1 MYRVNP
7 HTSPWFSAACT
18 TAIVHRNQFFHLYQQ
33 KKSSEST
40 AKFRQASNHYKEVH
54 EAAKIAYATKMKE
67 SITFK
72 ELGTQNF

>member
-18 TAIVHRNQFFHLYQQ
+18 TAIVHRNHFFHLYQQ

-72 ELGTQNF
+72 ELGTQDF